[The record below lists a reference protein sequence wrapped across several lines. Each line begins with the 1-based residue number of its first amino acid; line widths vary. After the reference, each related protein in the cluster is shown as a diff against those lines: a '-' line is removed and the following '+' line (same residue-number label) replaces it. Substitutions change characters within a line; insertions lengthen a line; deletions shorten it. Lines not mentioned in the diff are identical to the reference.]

1 MSEVLELQ
9 AMETID
15 AAPSHGRD
23 CDGDDQSG
31 LSLLLC

>member
-1 MSEVLELQ
+1 MFEVLELQ

-15 AAPSHGRD
+15 EAPSRD
-23 CDGDDQSG
+23 CDDDQSG

>member
-15 AAPSHGRD
+15 QVPSRS
-23 CDGDDQSG
+23 CDGDEDQSG
-31 LSLLLC
+31 LSLLAC

>member
-15 AAPSHGRD
+15 QVASPD

-31 LSLLLC
+31 LSLLAC

>member
-9 AMETID
+9 AMEMPD
-15 AAPSHGRD
+15 EAPSRD
-23 CDGDDQSG
+23 CDDAESG

>member
-9 AMETID
+9 AMETTD
-15 AAPSHGRD
+15 EVPSHCPGEEAE
-23 CDGDDQSG
+23 SG